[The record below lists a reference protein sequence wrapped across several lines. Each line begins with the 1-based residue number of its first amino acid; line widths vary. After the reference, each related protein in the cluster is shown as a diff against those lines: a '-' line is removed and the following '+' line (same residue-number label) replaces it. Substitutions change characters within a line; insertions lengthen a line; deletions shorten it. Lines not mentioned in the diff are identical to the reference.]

1 MNRLIPA
8 VLCLAIVSLAAP
20 SGPCGPMEAPRTP
33 TSSPPLTA
41 PLEADCNG
49 NGVEDAVD
57 IALGDSADSNLDGI
71 PDECQG
77 GATVPGAA
85 R

>member
-1 MNRLIPA
+1 MRPLTALVLFPA
-8 VLCLAIVSLAAP
+8 VLLLASP
-20 SGPCGPMEAPRTP
+20 SGPCGPSASAEGPAAG
-33 TSSPPLTA
+33 PL
-41 PLEADCNG
+41 LEADCNG

-57 IALGDSADSNLDGI
+57 IALGDSVDANYDGV

-77 GATVPGAA
+77 GASAGGDA